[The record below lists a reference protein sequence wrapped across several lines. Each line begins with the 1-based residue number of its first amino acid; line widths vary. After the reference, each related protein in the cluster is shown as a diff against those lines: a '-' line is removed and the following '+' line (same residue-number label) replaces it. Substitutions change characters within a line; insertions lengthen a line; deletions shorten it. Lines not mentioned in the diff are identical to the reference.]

1 MEAATGL
8 YNRPRARSLST
19 IYQVAV
25 TRLVPPDQHVAAMR
39 GARGRRSCLSPS
51 SGLCFLPHLC
61 MRASTALR
69 IRSNS
74 CRWRCT
80 RRSTP
85 QSWTRAPTAST
96 GDCWPRRRFS
106 FRPMRCKSRVTTPS
120 PWRNPPT
127 AVCFV
132 GTCAGAFYT
141 YIVLRTAPGV
151 QPVFIGKGWMS
162 CSPLAAAPR
171 PLLALPPSLP
181 PSRLIPHS
189 HTFLR

>member
-1 MEAATGL
+1 MCAAMQGCS
-8 YNRPRARSLST
+8 RATVLL
-19 IYQVAV
+19 VAV
-25 TRLVPPDQHVAAMR
+25 VWAVLLAAPVHAGVNGSPDSIEFMSLAVHTPLNTPKLDTSSDGFDWGLLASAAVLLSANEMQVPCDDTFAM
-39 GARGRRSCLSPS
+39 AEP
-51 SGLCFLPHLC
+51 
-61 MRASTALR
+61 A
-69 IRSNS
+69 
-74 CRWRCT
+74 
-80 RRSTP
+80 
-85 QSWTRAPTAST
+85 
-96 GDCWPRRRFS
+96 
-106 FRPMRCKSRVTTPS
+106 
-120 PWRNPPT
+120 PT

-171 PLLALPPSLP
+171 LLALPPSLP